1 MSQQQH
7 ESGRETDA
15 LVARVVMGLDTVSR
29 SHEGSD
35 WEIARGM
42 TRRDDFMRCKRCLT
56 SRKKA
61 SRTRW
66 DDSAP
71 CVPRV
76 PAYSTDI
83 AAAMLVVER
92 MRDLWTKYTEQQ
104 GDRPFRDW
112 SPPPFHDRMFFE
124 SLQRHA
130 DRRWPWAF
138 LYVTP
143 LAICRAALAAVEQ
156 QS

>member
-1 MSQQQH
+1 MTEQQQH
-7 ESGRETDA
+7 EAGAHMDA
-15 LVARVVMGLDTVSR
+15 EIHRRVFGEQIAC
-29 SHEGSD
+29 SHGENCSD
-35 WEIARGM
+35 I
-42 TRRDDFMRCKRCLT
+42 
-56 SRKKA
+56 
-61 SRTRW
+61 
-66 DDSAP
+66 P
-71 CVPRV
+71 P
-76 PAYSTDI
+76 YSTDI

-112 SPPPFHDRMFFE
+112 SPPPFHDGIFFE

-143 LAICRAALAAVEQ
+143 LAICRAALAAVEDQ
-156 QS
+156 P